1 MELDDMKLAWQRLD
15 HKLERQQTLGRQ
27 LFRENRLGRLRRGLM
42 PLFFGQAV
50 QVVFGIL
57 FSGWAAAFWI
67 PRIHVPHLLACGL
80 LVQAYGLMLIVLGA
94 RMLYLLLQVDYS
106 APVVAIQ
113 RRLAELRA
121 WRVRVEAPINAVAGC
136 FIWIPVLG
144 MNLAWYGIDL
154 WSPRSV
160 AWALTSGLVGLAL
173 LGLTVWWL
181 HRAGLAGKL
190 EDRAAGSS
198 VRKAEAALEEINLFE
213 QA

>member
-15 HKLERQQTLGRQ
+15 HKLERQQALGRQ
-27 LFRENRLGRLRRGLM
+27 LFRESRLGRLRRGLM

-50 QVVFGIL
+50 QVAFGIL

-67 PRIHVPHLLACGL
+67 PRMQVTHLLVCGL
-80 LVQAYGLMLIVLGA
+80 LVQAYGLMLILLGA
-94 RMLYLLLQVDYS
+94 RVLYLLLQVDYS

-121 WRVRVEAPINAVAGC
+121 WRVRVEAPINAVVGC
-136 FIWIPVLG
+136 FVWIPVLG

-154 WSPRSV
+154 WSPWS
-160 AWALTSGLVGLAL
+160 AALALTSGLVGLAL

-181 HRAGLAGKL
+181 RRAGLAGKL
-190 EDRAAGSS
+190 EDHAAGSS
-198 VRKAEAALEEINLFE
+198 VQRAEAALEEINRFE